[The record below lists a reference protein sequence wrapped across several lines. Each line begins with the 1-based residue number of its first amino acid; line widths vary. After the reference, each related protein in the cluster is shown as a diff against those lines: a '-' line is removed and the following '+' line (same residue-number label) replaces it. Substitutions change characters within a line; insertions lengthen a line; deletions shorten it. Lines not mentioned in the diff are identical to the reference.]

1 MLKYDKLFSLLQKRK
16 IKKSDLRNLGFS
28 PTIPARLTRG
38 EHINTINIDKLCK
51 LLDCQPGDIMEYVPD
66 DVDSQSNEWYN

>member
-1 MLKYDKLFSLLQKRK
+1 MLKYDKLFILLKEK
-16 IKKSDLRNLGFS
+16 GYKKSDLRNLGFS
-28 PTIPARLTRG
+28 PTIPGRLARS

-66 DVDSQSNEWYN
+66 DVDNQSDK